1 MILRT
6 WGNFL
11 QCTCFARQIVNIFG
25 SFFWGPMEP
34 DYGPQSFLQCWDD
47 WTQTTIMKFCETSEV
62 SRKFYE
68 VFIPFCQSRNF
79 PAQLGNLCGMLFFWD
94 YSFFPLAIIIKSRM
108 PRTSMSYIG
117 HTLGCMFTIFFVFI
131 HHHVFTTFSV
141 GEICV
146 VGRFS
151 AIVLYCIVL
160 GVALTRPLS
169 STGGVI
175 VRFFL
180 YM

>member
-1 MILRT
+1 
-6 WGNFL
+6 
-11 QCTCFARQIVNIFG
+11 
-25 SFFWGPMEP
+25 
-34 DYGPQSFLQCWDD
+34 
-47 WTQTTIMKFCETSEV
+47 MKFCETSEV

-151 AIVLYCIVL
+151 AIVLYCISIVL
-160 GVALTRPLS
+160 YWVLPLLVLCLLPAGLS
-169 STGGVI
+169 FDFSYTW
-175 VRFFL
+175 